1 LSVGSLTD
9 LIFHNIPYAND
20 LCRRNI
26 EMTPPSKVQMALFRF
41 LGLRKEV
48 SNDGGV
54 DERTGVFTA

>member
-1 LSVGSLTD
+1 VPNAVLWGILAGLMRFV
-9 LIFHNIPYAND
+9 P
-20 LCRRNI
+20 CKRNI